1 MSPLPTMSVRCL
13 PEHQPLVR
21 SIARALRDR
30 PALAD
35 TIGALLAQP
44 DAWPTAAVPSPDM
57 AAILARLEAV
67 ERWIVE
73 RNTDATRDV
82 TQVAVAETAEEVP
95 SLGDATDSNTAATRC
110 ATRPDATDGGQ
121 TADDVAVAVEQPA
134 ADAPLWQGEGR
145 RRRLTGHGRRVLAD
159 LVESGVNPKT
169 IAARFGIAAQNVR
182 RLAANNPPPGHEGQ
196 GKSP

>member
-13 PEHQPLVR
+13 PEYQPLVR
-21 SIARALRDR
+21 AVARALRDT
-30 PALAD
+30 PDLACALA
-35 TIGALLAQP
+35 TLLAQP
-44 DAWPTAAVPSPDM
+44 AAAPLAVSSPDLAGM
-57 AAILARLEAV
+57 LARLEAV

-73 RNTDATRDV
+73 RNTDATRNV
-82 TQVAVAETAEEVP
+82 TQVAFAETAEEGPP
-95 SLGDATDSNTAATRC
+95 SGDATDSNTAATRC
-110 ATRPDATDGGQ
+110 VTRPGATDGGQ

>member
-1 MSPLPTMSVRCL
+1 MSPLPTMSVRCR

-21 SIARALRDR
+21 AVARALRDT
-30 PALAD
+30 PDLAGALA
-35 TIGALLAQP
+35 TLLAQP
-44 DAWPTAAVPSPDM
+44 AAAPLTVSSPDLADM
-57 AAILARLEAV
+57 LARLEVV
-67 ERWIVE
+67 ERWIAE

-82 TQVAVAETAEEVP
+82 TQVAVTEATEEGPP
-95 SLGDATDSNTAATRC
+95 SGGATDSNTAATRC

-159 LVESGVNPKT
+159 LVESGVTPKA

-182 RLAANNPPPGHEGQ
+182 RLVANNPPPGHEGQ